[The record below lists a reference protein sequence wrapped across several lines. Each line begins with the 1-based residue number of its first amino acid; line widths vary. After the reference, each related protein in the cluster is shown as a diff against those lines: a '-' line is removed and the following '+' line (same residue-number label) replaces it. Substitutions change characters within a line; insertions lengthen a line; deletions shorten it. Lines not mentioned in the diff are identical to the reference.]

1 MTIKA
6 KQPLGWIKDGSNL
19 QRDLFSPIGV
29 MMSSVAQNDSC
40 YSFQCCTS
48 FCTVQQ
54 PFYPSMRLSLI
65 VKESLNAQCPLLY
78 SEAIACPSSPLLF
91 QSLANSNGL

>member
-6 KQPLGWIKDGSNL
+6 KQPLGWIKDGCNS

-29 MMSSVAQNDSC
+29 MMSSVAQNGGRS
-40 YSFQCCTS
+40 SFQCCIS

-54 PFYPSMRLSLI
+54 PFYPSMGLGLI
-65 VKESLNAQCPLLY
+65 VKESLNAQCPLLH
-78 SEAIACPSSPLLF
+78 SEAIPCPSSPLLF

>member
-6 KQPLGWIKDGSNL
+6 KQPLRWIKDGGNS

-40 YSFQCCTS
+40 YSFQCCIS
-48 FCTVQQ
+48 FCMMQQ
-54 PFYPSMRLSLI
+54 PFYPSMRLGLV
-65 VKESLNAQCPLLY
+65 VKESLNAQCPLLH
-78 SEAIACPSSPLLF
+78 SEAIPCPSSPLLF